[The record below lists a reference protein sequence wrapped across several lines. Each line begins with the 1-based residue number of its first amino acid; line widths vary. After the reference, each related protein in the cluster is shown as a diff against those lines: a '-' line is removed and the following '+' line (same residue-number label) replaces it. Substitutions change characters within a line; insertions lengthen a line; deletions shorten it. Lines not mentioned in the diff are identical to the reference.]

1 MSTVKTRGTAFCNS
15 ACFLYAL
22 NGFKHVLR
30 NHIGF
35 VVCPS
40 ASEFAKAVFSSAGQ
54 NKNPFATGVVRQNDL
69 ILSHIADNV

>member
-1 MSTVKTRGTAFCNS
+1 MSTVKIRGTAFCNS

-40 ASEFAKAVFSSAGQ
+40 ASEFTKAVFSSACQ

-69 ILSHIADNV
+69 ILSHIAYNV